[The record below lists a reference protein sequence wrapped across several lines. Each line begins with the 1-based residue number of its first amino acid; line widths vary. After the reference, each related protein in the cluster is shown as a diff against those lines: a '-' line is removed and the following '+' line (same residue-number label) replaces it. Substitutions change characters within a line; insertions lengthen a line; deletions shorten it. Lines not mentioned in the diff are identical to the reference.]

1 MISLLS
7 LSSCFSSLSLIVDGE
22 SEGISDSKVVTAVI
36 SVHGDGEVD
45 GVEERGGDTDI
56 GLDSLERDFKAEL
69 ELDVILKSIEYKD
82 DFLLKMFKKTK
93 LQFNTVVVS
102 YH

>member
-22 SEGISDSKVVTAVI
+22 SEGISDSKVVWCSVMAVI

-69 ELDVILKSIEYKD
+69 ELDVILKSIPI
-82 DFLLKMFKKTK
+82 
-93 LQFNTVVVS
+93 
-102 YH
+102 